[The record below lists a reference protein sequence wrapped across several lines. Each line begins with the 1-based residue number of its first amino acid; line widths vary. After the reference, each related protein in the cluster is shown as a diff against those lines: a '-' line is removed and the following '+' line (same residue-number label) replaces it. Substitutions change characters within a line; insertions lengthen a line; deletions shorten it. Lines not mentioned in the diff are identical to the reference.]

1 MIYLARSGGKMQRNS
16 VRRKRWVGPLV
27 LATVIVAFVVLF
39 VNGRTIAPFVYS
51 MF

>member
-1 MIYLARSGGKMQRNS
+1 MIYLARSGGKMQRNN

-27 LATVIVAFVVLF
+27 LVAFVVLF
-39 VNGRTIAPFVYS
+39 VNGSTIAPFVYS